1 MLPNMAV
8 PVSDEDAVDYGMDA
22 TPTIVLL
29 DRSGIVR
36 MFHPGPMTRAELEPQ
51 IRALVAPGSS
61 R

>member
-22 TPTIVLL
+22 TPTIVLI
-29 DRSGIVR
+29 DRGGIVR
-36 MFHPGPMTRAELEPQ
+36 LFHPGQMTRAELEPR
-51 IRALVAPGSS
+51 IRALVAQPPS

>member
-1 MLPNMAV
+1 MAV

-29 DRSGIVR
+29 DRGGIVR
-36 MFHPGPMTRAELEPQ
+36 LFHPGPMTREELEPYL
-51 IRALVAPGSS
+51 RTLVAPGGS